1 MRTDVHAWFRP
12 ATTAGL
18 LLSAALTGVGAQ
30 GIYTCTDS
38 KGRKLT
44 SDRPIQECLDREQ
57 LELNPSG
64 TIRRRLGPT
73 LTAQERAVEEARQ
86 REAAE
91 ERARLVEEKRRD
103 HALLVR
109 YPHRSVH
116 DAERAEALAQIDEVI
131 KAAKK
136 RLGELQQQRKV
147 IESEMEFYKK
157 DPSRTPPSLRRQIEE
172 NEQSTSIQNRF
183 IVEQDAE
190 KKRVNA
196 RFDEDLVKLKKLWAL
211 SGASSSP
218 PQPRP
223 VASKPA
229 R

>member
-1 MRTDVHAWFRP
+1 MRTDVHAWFRL
-12 ATTAGL
+12 AATAGL
-18 LLSAALTGVGAQ
+18 LLGAASTGVSAQ

-44 SDRPIQECLDREQ
+44 SDRPIPECLDREQ
-57 LELNPSG
+57 FELNPSG
-64 TIRRRLGPT
+64 TIRRRLGPV
-73 LTAQERAVEEARQ
+73 LTAQELAAEEARQ
-86 REAAE
+86 RAAAE
-91 ERARLVEEKRRD
+91 ERARLAEEKRRD

-109 YPHRSVH
+109 YPSRSVH
-116 DAERAEALAQIDEVI
+116 DNERAEALAQIDEVI
-131 KAAKK
+131 KAARK
-136 RLGELQQQRKV
+136 RQGELHKQRKV
-147 IESEMEFYKK
+147 IESELEFYKK
-157 DPSRTPPSLRRQIEE
+157 DPSKAPPSLKRQTEE

-196 RFDEDLVKLKKLWAL
+196 RFDEELVKLQKLWAL
-211 SGASSSP
+211 SGAASSAP
-218 PQPRP
+218 PPRP

>member
-1 MRTDVHAWFRP
+1 MRTAVLVWFRL
-12 ATTAGL
+12 AAAAGL
-18 LLSAALTGVGAQ
+18 LLGAAWTGVSAQ

-44 SDRPIQECLDREQ
+44 SDRPIPECLDREQ
-57 LELNPSG
+57 FELNPSG

-73 LTAQERAVEEARQ
+73 LTAQERAAEEERQ

-109 YPHRSVH
+109 YPYRSVH

-157 DPSRTPPSLRRQIEE
+157 DPSKAPPSLRRQAEE
-172 NEQSTSIQNRF
+172 NEKSTQIQNRF

-190 KKRVNA
+190 KQRVNA
-196 RFDEDLVKLKKLWAL
+196 RFDEELVKLQKLWAL
-211 SGASSSP
+211 SGAARSAP
-218 PQPRP
+218 PPRP
-223 VASKPA
+223 AVSKPA